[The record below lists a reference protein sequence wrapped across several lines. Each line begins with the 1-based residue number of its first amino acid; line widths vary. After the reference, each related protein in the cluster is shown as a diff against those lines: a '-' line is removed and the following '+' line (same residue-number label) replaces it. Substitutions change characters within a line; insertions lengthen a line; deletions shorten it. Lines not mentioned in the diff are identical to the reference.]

1 MGEDLRIEYAVTYYT
16 NHILFI
22 FYRLCV
28 WYQQIMMV
36 EYQLFIY
43 TCNSTARDVTL
54 GVLYGYNILLHL
66 ATVVIAFKTRKFK
79 VKVLNDYRE
88 IILATCISGFVLV
101 LILVFT
107 YTVTDQINLYSAL
120 TSFGLFVA
128 ATAIMVLVFVP
139 KVTNDQQL
147 LLF

>member
-1 MGEDLRIEYAVTYYT
+1 MGEDLRIEYAVIKLLC
-16 NHILFI
+16 ILYKSYLVYI
-22 FYRLCV
+22 S
-28 WYQQIMMV
+28 QIMMV

-43 TCNSTARDVTL
+43 TCNSTARD

-66 ATVVIAFKTRKFK
+66 AAVVIAFKTRKVK

-88 IILATCISGFVLV
+88 IILATCISGIVLV

-107 YTVTDQINLYSAL
+107 YTVTDRINLYSVL

-147 LLF
+147 LLFHLWCML

>member
-1 MGEDLRIEYAVTYYT
+1 
-16 NHILFI
+16 
-22 FYRLCV
+22 
-28 WYQQIMMV
+28 MMV

-43 TCNSTARDVTL
+43 TCNSTARD

-66 ATVVIAFKTRKFK
+66 AGVVIAFKTRKVK

-88 IILATCISGFVLV
+88 IILATCISGIVLV

-107 YTVTDQINLYSAL
+107 YTVTDRINLYSVL

-147 LLF
+147 LLFHLWCML

>member
-1 MGEDLRIEYAVTYYT
+1 
-16 NHILFI
+16 
-22 FYRLCV
+22 
-28 WYQQIMMV
+28 MMV

-43 TCNSTARDVTL
+43 TCNSTAHD

-66 ATVVIAFKTRKFK
+66 ATVVIAFKTRKVK

-107 YTVTDQINLYSAL
+107 YTVTDRINLYSAL

-128 ATAIMVLVFVP
+128 ATVIMVLVFVP

-147 LLF
+147 LLLLCMLWYPKLVYQVTISHHHLLEVTVSERI